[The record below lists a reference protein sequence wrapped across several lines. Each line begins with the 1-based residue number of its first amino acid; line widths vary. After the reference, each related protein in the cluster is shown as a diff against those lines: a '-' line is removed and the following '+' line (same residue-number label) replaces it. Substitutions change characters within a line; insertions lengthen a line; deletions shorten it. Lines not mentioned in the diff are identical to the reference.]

1 MWTTLPLIGFDT
13 ETTGVDPRRDRL
25 VTCSLVRVDSEGSSR
40 QYWLAD
46 PGVEIP
52 EAASQVHG
60 ITTEQSRM
68 EGRPIAEV
76 LGEIADVLGAQ
87 LAAGQPVVA
96 FNASYDFTLLES
108 ELARHGLPTLSQ
120 RLGGEIFP
128 VIDPYLLDRGVDRY
142 RKGKRR
148 LENLVMHYGVF
159 QDDSFHNA
167 EADVVATLRV
177 LEAML
182 ERFPQLREK
191 ELREIVDIQIAA
203 EREFQEFLRKV
214 GRSDGP
220 KEGWPV
226 PRA

>member
-1 MWTTLPLIGFDT
+1 
-13 ETTGVDPRRDRL
+13 
-25 VTCSLVRVDSEGSSR
+25 
-40 QYWLAD
+40 
-46 PGVEIP
+46 P
-52 EAASQVHG
+52 EAASRVHG
-60 ITTEQSRM
+60 ITTEQARS
-68 EGRPIAEV
+68 EGRPITEV

-120 RLGGEIFP
+120 RLGGDIFP

-177 LEAML
+177 LGAML